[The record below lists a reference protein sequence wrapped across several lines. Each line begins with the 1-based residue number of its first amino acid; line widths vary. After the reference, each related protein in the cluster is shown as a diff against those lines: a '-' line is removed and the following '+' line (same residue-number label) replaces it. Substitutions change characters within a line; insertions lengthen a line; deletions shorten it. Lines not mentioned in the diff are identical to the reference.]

1 MNIKRK
7 NNKPFVKH
15 LKKVR
20 GLTIE
25 KKDKGIFYINKDII
39 PIQLLVTSK
48 LSKEANLWL
57 RSMTNDLDD
66 MDTIDRVSREY
77 LENEHDELYKSV
89 MNVIIRSNKEKF
101 SEVKGMCEAI
111 RELFEDEFEEAKQQW
126 ESEKAT
132 EKAIEKRTVVTK
144 MIKKGMDTL
153 DICDIAECSE
163 EYVAELRKSLQ

>member
-1 MNIKRK
+1 M
-7 NNKPFVKH
+7 
-15 LKKVR
+15 
-20 GLTIE
+20 
-25 KKDKGIFYINKDII
+25 
-39 PIQLLVTSK
+39 TSK

-77 LENEHDELYKSV
+77 LENEHDELYKSA

-101 SEVKGMCEAI
+101 SEVKDMCEAL
-111 RELFEDEFEEAKQQW
+111 RELFEDEIDDAVGKVKQQW
-126 ESEKAT
+126 EADKAAEK
-132 EKAIEKRTVVTK
+132 KSVVTR
-144 MIKKGMDTL
+144 MIKKGINTL